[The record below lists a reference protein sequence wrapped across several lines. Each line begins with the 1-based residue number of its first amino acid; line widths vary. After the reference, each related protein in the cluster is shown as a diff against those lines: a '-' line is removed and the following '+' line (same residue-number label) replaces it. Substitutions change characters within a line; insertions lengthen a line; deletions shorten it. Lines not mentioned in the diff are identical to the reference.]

1 MVDQQAGTRSG
12 RLVGIRQWD
21 QGEVVDIV
29 TVNAFCRGVKPF
41 AMAREAINIAL
52 ATTKQPIML
61 ARVKRQALSSAR
73 FAALRSIC
81 GSRFVFFSG
90 KELVTDNVL
99 LV

>member
-1 MVDQQAGTRSG
+1 MVDQQAGKRSG

-21 QGEVVDIV
+21 QGEVVEIV
-29 TVNAFCRGVKPF
+29 KVTELCSGVNPF

-81 GSRFVFFSG
+81 GTQFVFYSG
-90 KELVTDNVL
+90 KDLVTDNTL